1 MSDTTA
7 QSGKPKE
14 RAWYEPDAK
23 LSRRHAADRRLRIY
37 GIAAILFALVNPL
50 NKLLLFLA
58 AGLRGGLADAAFATG
73 SFSVAQVTD
82 PTNAVFL
89 DGSTTNTKVLDCGS
103 ASEFQAASGATFGF
117 RATMSRNESSTVSN
131 S

>member
-37 GIAAILFALVNPL
+37 GIVGDTVHHTITPSKTNH
-50 NKLLLFLA
+50 
-58 AGLRGGLADAAFATG
+58 RDHGGSRRHADNGDA
-73 SFSVAQVTD
+73 
-82 PTNAVFL
+82 
-89 DGSTTNTKVLDCGS
+89 
-103 ASEFQAASGATFGF
+103 
-117 RATMSRNESSTVSN
+117 
-131 S
+131 